1 MRRFLTVPVAVAL
14 VTFLGVA
21 GSAQAR
27 QLPAGQHG
35 AVVSV
40 FATGLNNPR
49 GLTFG
54 PDGNLYVAEGG
65 LGGSHST
72 VGKCPQAH
80 GAAAPYT
87 GSTHSRKLGGRIA
100 KISPAGAVSTVV
112 QALPSSQTTKATGS
126 LVSGVSSVAFIG
138 HHLYGLLAGAGCSH
152 GVPTIPNGVISVGR
166 DGSWRLIA
174 NLSAFQQAHPVAHPD
189 PGDFEPDGTWYS
201 MISIGGALY
210 PMDSNH
216 GELDR
221 VTPAGRISRVIDIS
235 ASQGHV
241 VPTALVH
248 RGSTYLANLG
258 LFEPTDRSGDEHV
271 WRLTHHHRLQV
282 FASGVEKVLG
292 LALHGGQLY
301 ALEMSTSAGAPTPGT
316 GAIVRVR
323 AHGSPVTVVSGLVF
337 PTGMTVGPDGAFYVS
352 DHGFGSGAGD
362 GRILRIRL

>member
-14 VTFLGVA
+14 VTFLGLA
-21 GSAQAR
+21 GTAQAR
-27 QLPAGQHG
+27 QLPAGRHG

-80 GAAAPYT
+80 GATAPYT
-87 GSTHSRKLGGRIA
+87 GSTHSRRLGGRIA

-112 QALPSSQTTKATGS
+112 QALPSDQTTKATGS

-138 HHLYGLLAGAGCSH
+138 HQLYGLLAGAGCSH
-152 GVPTIPNGVISVGR
+152 GVPTIPNGVIKVGR
-166 DGSWRLIA
+166 HGSWKLIA
-174 NLSAFQQAHPVAHPD
+174 NLSAFQKAHPVAHPD
-189 PGDFEPDGTWYS
+189 PEDFEPDGTWYS

-235 ASQGHV
+235 ASQGHGCPPRSCTV
-241 VPTALVH
+241 AARTSPTWAC
-248 RGSTYLANLG
+248 SIPPIA
-258 LFEPTDRSGDEHV
+258 
-271 WRLTHHHRLQV
+271 
-282 FASGVEKVLG
+282 
-292 LALHGGQLY
+292 
-301 ALEMSTSAGAPTPGT
+301 
-316 GAIVRVR
+316 R
-323 AHGSPVTVVSGLVF
+323 ATNTCGGSPATTRCGCSRQAWRRCSASPSTVASC
-337 PTGMTVGPDGAFYVS
+337 THS
-352 DHGFGSGAGD
+352 
-362 GRILRIRL
+362 R